1 MNPYRVILKPRAERD
16 LDALPIEIARRIWRK
31 LEMLE
36 IDPRPRTA
44 VKLIRE
50 EGAYRIRVGDYRVVF
65 LVNDGE
71 RIVEVIR
78 VAHRRDVYR

>member
-1 MNPYRVILKPRAERD
+1 VNPYRVILKPRAERD